1 MDTVKKHDIF
11 ISYRRK
17 GGEWFAYTLYMR
29 LQADGYSVFL
39 DKESLKSG
47 DFRETI
53 KKQIYYC
60 KDFVLVLPPEALI
73 PGESSDLFL
82 EEIIFAVEYEKN
94 IIPIMMNGFEF
105 PLPDVY
111 ADMKMLDTY
120 EKYIKNIMTLNGCEP
135 HGIMEFDGVLLH
147 LEKSLLYS
155 HSVSIKVS
163 SRGKLLTS
171 SKEICEHY
179 IIGNLASPEFFVEG
193 SRDEELM
200 WLDNA
205 IECTQPVFI
214 WGFGGVGKTELAFE
228 FARQQADK
236 RNVFFVRFQNSI
248 RDTIIN
254 MKFTGYQMENI
265 QQLSYEER
273 SVVEEKVYQEKLNL
287 LFQYSENDI
296 LIIDNFEIATKTCF
310 EMKQE
315 KAYHDL
321 LGIRMHII
329 FTTRNKPDDLTPEVK
344 TLNEND
350 LMKIMRTY
358 VHGNVSD
365 DMLLDL
371 IHMVDGHTF
380 TVEII
385 AKMLADP
392 FCPVS
397 PTVMLEKLNNRAMHE
412 LNESDVKS
420 DKDRLYEEKTIYG
433 HIKKLFDITNLDEME
448 TLVLSHAFILPDF
461 GLPLDIFLLGAEQY
475 IQVNR
480 GVNENE
486 YKRKTKS
493 LINKS
498 WIRLDKDNNIS
509 LHPLVKEIVDNEIK
523 PAIGMLL
530 EYLDGFVNVSYMLR
544 DKFRF
549 ELYETEISNIM
560 SKQELDDFAKS
571 TFEQFLNDE
580 VRIGMLYEHSYYF
593 LDKEYIHL
601 AATAAQMY
609 HSKKTEQSILLSNLV
624 LDDMLNNLKETGKHR
639 PTDFFAY
646 STLHRLWCP
655 KAEESSWEAGHD
667 DGIYYGNELN
677 EDHSDKPEKVRN
689 IYEKMA
695 EYLRL
700 QYQ

>member
-248 RDTIIN
+248 RDTIPSLTLV
-254 MKFTGYQMENI
+254 KVKSGYKSSNYAGC
-265 QQLSYEER
+265 SHF
-273 SVVEEKVYQEKLNL
+273 
-287 LFQYSENDI
+287 LF
-296 LIIDNFEIATKTCF
+296 
-310 EMKQE
+310 
-315 KAYHDL
+315 
-321 LGIRMHII
+321 
-329 FTTRNKPDDLTPEVK
+329 
-344 TLNEND
+344 END
-350 LMKIMRTY
+350 LCY
-358 VHGNVSD
+358 F
-365 DMLLDL
+365 
-371 IHMVDGHTF
+371 F
-380 TVEII
+380 TSFV
-385 AKMLADP
+385 
-392 FCPVS
+392 
-397 PTVMLEKLNNRAMHE
+397 
-412 LNESDVKS
+412 
-420 DKDRLYEEKTIYG
+420 
-433 HIKKLFDITNLDEME
+433 
-448 TLVLSHAFILPDF
+448 LVLFIMFRMADF
-461 GLPLDIFLLGAEQY
+461 E
-475 IQVNR
+475 
-480 GVNENE
+480 
-486 YKRKTKS
+486 
-493 LINKS
+493 INS
-498 WIRLDKDNNIS
+498 
-509 LHPLVKEIVDNEIK
+509 
-523 PAIGMLL
+523 
-530 EYLDGFVNVSYMLR
+530 
-544 DKFRF
+544 
-549 ELYETEISNIM
+549 
-560 SKQELDDFAKS
+560 
-571 TFEQFLNDE
+571 
-580 VRIGMLYEHSYYF
+580 
-593 LDKEYIHL
+593 
-601 AATAAQMY
+601 
-609 HSKKTEQSILLSNLV
+609 
-624 LDDMLNNLKETGKHR
+624 
-639 PTDFFAY
+639 
-646 STLHRLWCP
+646 
-655 KAEESSWEAGHD
+655 
-667 DGIYYGNELN
+667 
-677 EDHSDKPEKVRN
+677 
-689 IYEKMA
+689 
-695 EYLRL
+695 
-700 QYQ
+700 